1 MTVERRREKIVGL
14 LRKDAR
20 FIEQAERIDRC
31 RKGSCDRCG
40 DLCPVKA
47 SKWADE
53 NITKLVDLLASS
65 GSEPVLQLRYT
76 RESWSRRSGELA
88 PPSLSLYER
97 QGRRAKHQ
105 PIFASLDAVVK
116 ALRRALDKLN
126 EPKVVAIGMI
136 DAWYGYKSWK
146 IGGSLILAGIA
157 KSALYDAFPAGE
169 MLIEPASNIRNS
181 VRKLLARSRSP
192 KLMPPSDAV
201 EAMTRQCQREYL
213 AWLAGMKPNERLFRY
228 GNDRYF
234 NRLSKPKKPEK
245 LQKKKGHPNPRWLE
259 PYMFNNHPN
268 ACECRA
274 CGGLGKHHRA
284 HSDEVG
290 RRLRT
295 KPAAFT
301 D

>member
-20 FIEQAERIDRC
+20 SIEQAERIDHC

-76 RESWSRRSGELA
+76 RESWSRRSGELGL
-88 PPSLSLYER
+88 PGLSLYEK
-97 QGRRAKHQ
+97 QERRAKLE
-105 PIFASLDAVVK
+105 PIFTSLDAVVK
-116 ALRRALDKLN
+116 ALRRAFDELN
-126 EPKVVAIGMI
+126 EPNVAAIGMI
-136 DAWYGYKSWK
+136 DAWYGFESWK
-146 IGGSLILAGIA
+146 IGGSLIVAGIA
-157 KSALYDAFPAGE
+157 KSALCDAFPAGE
-169 MLIEPASNIRNS
+169 MLIEPVSNIRKS

-192 KLMPPSDAV
+192 KLMPPLDAV

-213 AWLAGMKPNERLFRY
+213 AWLAGMMPNERLFRY
-228 GNDRYF
+228 GYDRYF
-234 NRLSKPKKPEK
+234 NRLSKTKRPEK
-245 LQKKKGHPNPRWLE
+245 PRKKKGHPYPRWLE

-268 ACECRA
+268 TCECRA
-274 CGGLGKHHRA
+274 CGGLGKYHR
-284 HSDEVG
+284 G
-290 RRLRT
+290 
-295 KPAAFT
+295 P
-301 D
+301 